1 MPRDGLPA
9 TGATTTFGALTQ
21 RPYQDWNEH
30 AISSCLFSPEVA
42 AARNAGKPVVALE
55 STIISHGMPYPQN
68 VQTAREVEQIIRDAG
83 AVPATIA
90 IMDGKI
96 CIGLSNEQL
105 ELLGTAPDAIKV
117 SRRDLAYVL
126 SQRLLGATTV
136 AATMI
141 CAQLAGIEVFVTGGI
156 GGVHRGAE
164 TSFDISADLQ
174 ELAHTSVAVVCAGV
188 KSILDIGLTLE
199 YLETHG
205 VPVVSVGQPGFPAF
219 FTRDS
224 GFKADFQ
231 LDSAEQQA
239 FIRTK
244 WQLGLKG
251 GVVVSNPVPE
261 QFAMPKEEID
271 RITEQALRE
280 AERARRHRQ
289 GGHALPAGAHQGAD
303 RGPQPGHQ
311 YRAGQAQ
318 RAGRRAP
325 GRRPATC
332 KPL

>member
-1 MPRDGLPA
+1 MHSFL
-9 TGATTTFGALTQ
+9 
-21 RPYQDWNEH
+21 
-30 AISSCLFSPEVA
+30 LFSPEVA
-42 AARNAGKPVVALE
+42 AARTAGKPIVALE

-68 VQTAREVEQIIRDAG
+68 VHTAREVEQVIRDAG

-90 IMDGKI
+90 IIKGKI
-96 CIGLSNEQL
+96 CVGLSEDQL
-105 ELLGTAPDAIKV
+105 ETLGSSPDAIKV
-117 SRRDLAYVL
+117 SRRDLPYVL
-126 SQRLLGATTV
+126 SQGRLGATTV

-141 CAQLAGIEVFVTGGI
+141 CAELAGIEVFVTGGI

-174 ELAHTSVAVVCAGV
+174 ELAQTSVAVVCAGV

-205 VPVVSVGQPGFPAF
+205 VPVLAVGQPGFPAF

-231 LDSAEQQA
+231 LDSPEEQAA

-251 GVVVSNPVPE
+251 GVVVSNPVPAE
-261 QFAMPKEEID
+261 SAMAPDEID
-271 RITEQALRE
+271 AIIHQALQE
-280 AERARRHRQ
+280 AQQQAVTGKQVTPFLLARIKELT
-289 GGHALPAGAHQGAD
+289 GGRSLATNIALVKHNALVGARLAVALHHKA
-303 RGPQPGHQ
+303 
-311 YRAGQAQ
+311 A
-318 RAGRRAP
+318 
-325 GRRPATC
+325 
-332 KPL
+332 